1 MLSSESLYQ
10 TSWYSKD
17 KQGQCTLN
25 CASQGI
31 SQKLNALKQQVC
43 TFNIIME
50 HKSNIIVGKKR
61 KVIIML
67 NNL

>member
-10 TSWYSKD
+10 ISWYSKD
-17 KQGQCTLN
+17 KQGQCTFR

-31 SQKLNALKQQVC
+31 SQKLNALNQQVC

-50 HKSNIIVGKKR
+50 HKSNIIVGKKSDYNV
-61 KVIIML
+61 K
-67 NNL
+67 